1 MIEHGV
7 TVDDS
12 APTTAQPVP
21 APALVPTHT
30 RRPPTSRE
38 IVLVAY
44 PVKKNFT
51 VRKPSGDS
59 SYDVPSGFEMLHFDL
74 EHMFEVALDGTGID
88 PENVWWELSFD
99 PADQVNEYTIS
110 QVSFTCRPEYTRDP
124 FGVRITFEEDG
135 MTKRYGYRPGLDF
148 PEGGGGVG
156 TGPCELHSIAF
167 DLRIRMDTAIEE
179 GYRFDGPWMFRF
191 VEDPHSGK
199 LLEAFS
205 AASWTKPKRWRVAP
219 Q

>member
-1 MIEHGV
+1 M
-7 TVDDS
+7 
-12 APTTAQPVP
+12 
-21 APALVPTHT
+21 
-30 RRPPTSRE
+30 
-38 IVLVAY
+38 
-44 PVKKNFT
+44 
-51 VRKPSGDS
+51 
-59 SYDVPSGFEMLHFDL
+59 
-74 EHMFEVALDGTGID
+74 
-88 PENVWWELSFD
+88 
-99 PADQVNEYTIS
+99 
-110 QVSFTCRPEYTRDP
+110 
-124 FGVRITFEEDG
+124 
-135 MTKRYGYRPGLDF
+135 
-148 PEGGGGVG
+148 G